1 MDLSRIC
8 CETGTAFLCCAY
20 RKAVKGVGLN
30 ESNDFNFGNVYQFR
44 KISNNFVRRKSKTRD
59 MKHKT
64 ELIQILAYVF
74 AIVGHLT
81 LITWFSLLLNRSL
94 NLI

>member
-1 MDLSRIC
+1 
-8 CETGTAFLCCAY
+8 
-20 RKAVKGVGLN
+20 
-30 ESNDFNFGNVYQFR
+30 
-44 KISNNFVRRKSKTRD
+44 

-64 ELIQILAYVF
+64 ELLQILGYIV

-81 LITWFSLLLNRSL
+81 LITWFSLLLNKSL

>member
-1 MDLSRIC
+1 
-8 CETGTAFLCCAY
+8 
-20 RKAVKGVGLN
+20 
-30 ESNDFNFGNVYQFR
+30 
-44 KISNNFVRRKSKTRD
+44 

-64 ELIQILAYVF
+64 ELIQILGYSL
-74 AIVGHLT
+74 AILGHLT